1 MKSKLK
7 VLDLFSGAGGLSEG
21 FRQMGFEITAAVDNW
36 NPAIVAHQAN
46 HPETKNI
53 KADIA
58 ELDPSEFKGI
68 DVVIGGPPC
77 TEFSYSKNGGGG
89 DIEKGMKLV
98 LRFLYFVY
106 KIKPRWWVMEN
117 VPRLLNTLPY
127 EIPLNKIGVKK
138 SGVLKIPMRYVMNAA
153 DYGAP
158 QKRLRLISGNYP
170 LPEQT
175 HGENGF
181 TNLNGKSISS
191 WVFMRNII
199 EGLPKPEEGIKKGE
213 IVKDPNYDNLSIP
226 IEELTD
232 HFNFTFMSEEDAMK
246 NKKAKTA
253 HAWYGKMKFPD
264 DLDRPS
270 RTVMATQFDASR
282 ETMVIEVRD
291 VNKIRYRKPTVRECA
306 CLQAFPIT
314 YQFPANN
321 LMTKYKLVGNAVPVK
336 LSAAIARAIL
346 KAEKLPVPKSPIIKS
361 R

>member
-21 FRQMGFEITAAVDNW
+21 FRQMGFEIVAAVDNW
-36 NPAIVAHQAN
+36 TPAIVAHQAN
-46 HPETKNI
+46 HPETNNI
-53 KADIA
+53 KADISK
-58 ELDPSEFKGI
+58 LDPSEFKDI
-68 DVVIGGPPC
+68 DVIIGGPPC
-77 TEFSYSKNGGGG
+77 TEFSYSKKGGGG

-127 EIPLNKIGVKK
+127 EVPLNKIGVKR
-138 SGVLKIPMRYVMNAA
+138 SGVLKIPMRYVLNAA
-153 DYGAP
+153 DYGNP

-181 TNLNGKSISS
+181 TTLNGKRISS
-191 WVFMRNII
+191 WIFMRKII
-199 EGLPKPEEGIKKGE
+199 EGLPNPCDEIKKGE
-213 IVKDPNYDNLSIP
+213 VIKDPNYDNISIP

-232 HFNFTFMSEEDAMK
+232 HFNCNLMSDEDAMK
-246 NKKAKTA
+246 NKKSKTA

-282 ETMVIEVRD
+282 ETMVIEVKIG
-291 VNKIRYRKPTVRECA
+291 NKIKYRKPTVRECA

-321 LMTKYKLVGNAVPVK
+321 IMTKYKLVGNAVPVK
-336 LSAAIARAIL
+336 LASAIAKAML
-346 KAEKLPVPKSPIIKS
+346 KAERLPIHTSPIIKK
-361 R
+361 